1 MELMQKQVEKQ
12 LGMKDLLTASDITS
26 TQSTK
31 AGVSTNQDNISKE
44 EGIPKTK
51 VNKDGFL
58 EIFEPLEDDPK
69 PA

>member
-1 MELMQKQVEKQ
+1 MQKQVEKQ

-26 TQSTK
+26 TPSMTK
-31 AGVSTNQDNISKE
+31 SPTDNTIKE

-58 EIFEPLEDDPK
+58 EIFEPLEDEPK
-69 PA
+69 PAQP